1 MGNPSVTI
9 VVVPRERFSVTRLSL
24 EALYQHTDPP
34 FHLIYVDGGSPAPVR
49 RYLERQA
56 QERGFDLLRAG
67 GYLAPQRARNLALPR
82 IHTTYVVF
90 MDNDVVVGPGWLAA
104 LLRCAEET
112 NATVV
117 SPLICESMPLHS
129 IIHFAGG
136 DAHIDV
142 VEREGRVER
151 HLVETI
157 LRQGQRVAD
166 VRHEL
171 HRGRTEVAEFHCML
185 IRASVFD
192 RVGPFDEGLL
202 TIRENV
208 DFCMRVAES
217 GGTVYLEPASL
228 VTYAAYH
235 PLTLSDVP
243 YYLLRWNDR
252 WTLRTL
258 HHLREK
264 WRLTEDDYF
273 RRQYSRT
280 FLEWRR
286 RSFLIQATLLRWIPS
301 WRVRL
306 KLEKGLSP
314 LMTWAANVS
323 AARHARRAERVQLIS
338 PRTEQSGRVPS
349 KSERTTRP

>member
-1 MGNPSVTI
+1 
-9 VVVPRERFSVTRLSL
+9 
-24 EALYQHTDPP
+24 
-34 FHLIYVDGGSPAPVR
+34 VR
-49 RYLERQA
+49 RYLEGQA
-56 QERGFDLLRAG
+56 REKGFDLLRAD

-82 IHTTYVVF
+82 IHTRYVVF
-90 MDNDVVVGPGWLAA
+90 IDNDVVVSPGWLPA

-117 SPLICESMPLHS
+117 SPLICESSPLHS

-136 DAHIDV
+136 DAHVDV
-142 VEREGRVER
+142 VEREGSVER

-157 LRQGQRVAD
+157 LRQGQRLAD

-171 HRGRTEVAEFHCML
+171 HRSRTEVAEFHCMM

-208 DFCMRVAES
+208 DFCMLVAES

-228 VTYAAYH
+228 VTYAAYR
-235 PLTLSDVP
+235 PLTLSDLP

-252 WTLRTL
+252 WTLGTL
-258 HHLREK
+258 HHLRDK

-273 RRQYSRT
+273 RRQYSRP

-286 RSFLIQATLLRWIPS
+286 RAFLIQATLLRWIPS
-301 WRVRL
+301 WKVRRA
-306 KLEKGLSP
+306 LEKCLSP
-314 LMTWAANVS
+314 LMTWAANL
-323 AARHARRAERVQLIS
+323 AASRHARCPERVQLLS
-338 PRTEQSGRVPS
+338 PRTGRPDPAPA
-349 KSERTTRP
+349 KTGPTTRP